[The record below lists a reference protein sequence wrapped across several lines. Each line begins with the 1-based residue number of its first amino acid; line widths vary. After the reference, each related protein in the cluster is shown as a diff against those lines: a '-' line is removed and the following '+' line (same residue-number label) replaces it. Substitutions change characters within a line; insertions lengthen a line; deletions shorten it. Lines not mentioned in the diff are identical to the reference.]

1 MGEKCAQKKKKKKRN
16 EKIGQV
22 RRSLEKKFGQS
33 ESERLLHREI
43 WYLQVGFFFL
53 SIYSSNWGDCNSVS
67 QGENPWTPIFLPF
80 FFSYQIHQNIIL
92 SFIFF
97 HHS

>member
-1 MGEKCAQKKKKKKRN
+1 MECTSLRERERVQKCKINEEKKKGLGEKCTHKKKETSRN

-53 SIYSSNWGDCNSVS
+53 SI
-67 QGENPWTPIFLPF
+67 
-80 FFSYQIHQNIIL
+80 
-92 SFIFF
+92 
-97 HHS
+97 